1 MIGKREEIHSA
12 ALQRC
17 VNLFGIAVTFA
28 AKAPDKGGRTGSGE
42 VGVNMQVAFHE
53 CKYDGPLL
61 LTCDSRAKILKT
73 LPLNA
78 LATVY
83 THLTEHSQCVALA
96 MPDSAHMQKVE
107 FCFFDAGGGHRAAA
121 TALEMSIKAQKLPWD
136 VELTNIQEL
145 MDELD
150 ILKKYAGIRIE
161 DYYNWM
167 LRSGWTLGS
176 IQLMK
181 VLQFAIWSRHA
192 ATVRLLARH
201 WKESNPDL
209 LVSFV
214 PHFNRALCESFV
226 NACPG
231 RPFLTVLTDI
241 ADYPPHF
248 WIERQLQYL
257 VCGSPRAVSQAH
269 AAGHIDDRIFRAS
282 GMILHPRFYEPQL
295 EDRISGRARLGLR
308 PDLPTA
314 LVLFGGYG
322 SKTMLDIATAI
333 DRSNLELQMI
343 FICGRNEELANE
355 LRSQK
360 SRLPRFVEGFTK
372 DVNAYMHLADFFI
385 GKPGPGSVSEAIH
398 MQLPVIVECN
408 AWTLPQE
415 RYNATWVLE
424 NEVGV
429 VLHSFREIVKAVAQI
444 IDPSTLACY
453 RANAAALHNQAVFE
467 IPGMLDQILEK
478 SARTVAA
485 D

>member
-1 MIGKREEIHSA
+1 
-12 ALQRC
+12 
-17 VNLFGIAVTFA
+17 
-28 AKAPDKGGRTGSGE
+28 
-42 VGVNMQVAFHE
+42 
-53 CKYDGPLL
+53 
-61 LTCDSRAKILKT
+61 
-73 LPLNA
+73 
-78 LATVY
+78 LAIVH
-83 THLTEHSQCVALA
+83 THLTKHSQCLA
-96 MPDSAHMQKVE
+96 RAVPHSAHMQKVE

-121 TALEMSIKAQKLPWD
+121 TALEMSIKAQNLPWD
-136 VELTNIQEL
+136 VQLTNLQEL

-150 ILKKYAGIRIE
+150 ILKRYAGIRIE

-192 ATVRLLARH
+192 ATVRLMAKH
-201 WKESNPDL
+201 WKETNPDL

-248 WIERQLQYL
+248 WIERQQQYF
-257 VCGSPRAVSQAH
+257 VCGSPRAVEQAH
-269 AAGHIDDRIFRAS
+269 AAGHTDQRIFRAS

-295 EDRISGRARLGLR
+295 EDRVSGRARLGLR

-314 LVLFGGYG
+314 LILFGGYG
-322 SKTMLDIATAI
+322 SQTMLDIATAI
-333 DRSNLELQMI
+333 DQSNLELQMI
-343 FICGRNEELANE
+343 FICGRNEKLASA
-355 LRSQK
+355 LRAQK

-398 MQLPVIVECN
+398 MKLPVIVECN

-424 NEVGV
+424 NEVGI

-444 IDPSTLACY
+444 IEPATLARY
-453 RANAAALHNQAVFE
+453 RANTAKLNNQAVFE
-467 IPGMLDQILEK
+467 IPGMLNQILER
-478 SARTVAA
+478 SSRAAAA